1 MTGVWPYG
9 SPSTL
14 RRAEPHPIVYASC
27 RNQQQLRAMSTNH
40 DSGAVDTPLGDVQ
53 GFEGA
58 YAGSRWTFQGGSGN
72 GFVDKTK
79 LPNSIELRKLW
90 ATGG

>member
-1 MTGVWPYG
+1 
-9 SPSTL
+9 
-14 RRAEPHPIVYASC
+14 
-27 RNQQQLRAMSTNH
+27 MSTNH

-79 LPNSIELRKLW
+79 LPNSIELRRPWKTQAIRGTMVCDGRPGL
-90 ATGG
+90 G